1 MHINEII
8 LAVVL
13 ISGIAVALYV
23 KNKKPDSSAPTSTPT
38 TPPPA
43 GTSGDGGS
51 NDPDWT
57 I

>member
-23 KNKKPDSSAPTSTPT
+23 KNKKQDSAPTSTPT